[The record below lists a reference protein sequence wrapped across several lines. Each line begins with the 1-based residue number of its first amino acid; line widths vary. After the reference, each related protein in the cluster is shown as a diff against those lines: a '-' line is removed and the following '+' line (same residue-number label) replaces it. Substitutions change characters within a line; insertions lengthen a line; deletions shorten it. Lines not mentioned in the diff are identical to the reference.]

1 MQEVWQDVL
10 RCVSRWELLQTIHS
24 GGPSDAVIFAGPPSD
39 SPTASKKRTFFSLR
53 PSTHKEHGK
62 PRSSTIEI
70 SPVLFCNTS
79 EAEPVLGRA
88 FGVCWPLL

>member
-62 PRSSTIEI
+62 PFDARSRTINCSFSAACI
-70 SPVLFCNTS
+70 V
-79 EAEPVLGRA
+79 
-88 FGVCWPLL
+88 